1 MITMRN
7 KTTGSPTKQATQV
20 KQAEQAEQGEVNMGV
35 GWAIFQTPHQ
45 FLFQGIS
52 RAVDRWMDARID
64 G

>member
-1 MITMRN
+1 MRN

-35 GWAIFQTPHQ
+35 GWAYFNPPHK
-45 FLFQGIS
+45 FLFQGS
-52 RAVDRWMDARID
+52 RQMDGCTHRWIE